1 VSLPD
6 FDQMTKEE
14 IIEWF
19 DTTED
24 HSALLATM
32 VPSTAPVEDPG
43 PDGFPLLLTVRVP
56 LRLIEKVEAI
66 AEAQGVSRSEII
78 RDALAAYVKD
88 KTSPV
93 SQDEA
98 ERALE
103 VLSRVVA
110 GHVAR
115 SQDEQPEQAQPEQ
128 KAA

>member
-1 VSLPD
+1 MSLPD

-32 VPSTAPVEDPG
+32 VPSTEPVEPPG
-43 PDGFPLLLTVRVP
+43 PDGFPLLLSVRLPIP
-56 LRLIEKVEAI
+56 LVEKVEAI

-78 RDALAAYVKD
+78 REALVAYVAEKP
-88 KTSPV
+88 SPV
-93 SQDEA
+93 SRDEA
-98 ERALE
+98 RHALD

-110 GHVAR
+110 DHIA
-115 SQDEQPEQAQPEQ
+115 SQPDEQGTENPEQM
-128 KAA
+128 AA